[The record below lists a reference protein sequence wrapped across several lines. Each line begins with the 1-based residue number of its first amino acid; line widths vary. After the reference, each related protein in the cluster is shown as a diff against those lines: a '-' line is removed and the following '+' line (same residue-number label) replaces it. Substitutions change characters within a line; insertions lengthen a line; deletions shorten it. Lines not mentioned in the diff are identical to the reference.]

1 MSKPKLIEA
10 FAVTLFIGWF
20 FASPQALAFE
30 PLKADMSTFDP
41 TDQVFPTS
49 GDTIKVGLLNPF
61 SGPGAISG
69 EMYYLGLGWA
79 VHDINAQGGILVD
92 GKRKKIQIIKGDTQ
106 AKPEVAEQI
115 AERLCR
121 EDQVDVIVGT
131 AGSHI
136 NRIAQGIAAKYQKI
150 YVNIQSLSDFLHDG
164 KNFNRYT
171 FRTCGTNAMVAS
183 ALAYYYS
190 TRPERRFYILCQ
202 DYVFGHDL
210 GEAFKRYLKQ
220 YSPQAQIVGEAYHP
234 LFTKDLA
241 PYLSKIPDSK
251 AEVIFSGDWGADVE
265 NLIKQSRQMGMT
277 IPLAGPFIDDARPL
291 EAIGGPAGRGCA
303 VVYFYQPSFDQPQN
317 SAFIEMWHEQWNKWK
332 EPYDS
337 AYYMWPS
344 ASLGTGM
351 VGFYWLFDVIQR
363 AGSLD
368 PEKIIQTWE
377 GDEYHSITGALLK
390 MRACDHQ
397 TVMDLYVSRLDF
409 PTKWQSRSASYT
421 KSFVVP
427 ARFCLP
433 PVAEDLERCKK

>member
-20 FASPQALAFE
+20 LTSPQALAFE
-30 PLKADMSTFDP
+30 PLKGDMSTFDP
-41 TDQVFPTS
+41 TQQVFPTS
-49 GDTIKVGLLNPF
+49 GDTIKVGLLDPF
-61 SGPGAISG
+61 TGPGTFSG
-69 EMYYLGLGWA
+69 EMYYLGLGWV
-79 VHDINAQGGILVD
+79 VHDINTQGGIMVD

-106 AKPEVAEQI
+106 AKPEVGEQV

-121 EDQVDVIVGT
+121 EDKIDVMVGT

-150 YVNIQSLSDFLHDG
+150 YVNNASPSDFLHDG

-171 FRTCGTNAMVAS
+171 FRTCGTNSMLAS

-251 AEVIFSGDWGADVE
+251 AEVIFTGDWAADVE

-277 IPLAGPFIDDARPL
+277 LPLAGPFVYHAPAL

-303 VVYFYQPSFDQPQN
+303 VVSFYQPSFDHPQN
-317 SAFIEMWHEQWNKWK
+317 NTFVEMWHEQSSKWK

-337 AYYMWPS
+337 ASIEP
-344 ASLGTGM
+344 GM
-351 VGFYWLFDVIQR
+351 VGLYWLFDVIQR

-377 GDEYHSITGALLK
+377 GDEYHSITGAVMK

-409 PTKWQSRSASYT
+409 PTKWQSKSAGYT
-421 KSFVVP
+421 QSFVVP